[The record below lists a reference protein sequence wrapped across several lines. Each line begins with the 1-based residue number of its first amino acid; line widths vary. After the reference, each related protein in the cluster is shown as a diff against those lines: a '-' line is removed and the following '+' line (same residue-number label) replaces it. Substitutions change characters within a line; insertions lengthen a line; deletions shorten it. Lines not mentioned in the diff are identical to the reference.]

1 MLREGR
7 SVDAPKHSSGV
18 AEAARGDRNAL
29 NTGDLVPCGWHP
41 PPVHQGRE
49 PRRRADEES
58 DEAVVPAKAAKAAG
72 GKGLYLTT
80 RLCREGTEI
89 VATLSTP
96 APIRKLQRALY
107 LRAKQEPRF
116 RAYALYDKVH
126 RPDILAHAYALAKA
140 NGGAPGPDGV
150 TFAEIEAAGRDVL
163 LDDLREALQTKRYQP
178 GPVRRV
184 YIPKLNGGER
194 PLGIPNI
201 RDRVVQ
207 TAAKLVLEPIFEADF
222 EPDSFG
228 FRPRRAAHDALDAI
242 QAAMDAGM
250 CWVIDA
256 DVTAYFDTIPHDR
269 LMKTVAQRVVDGA
282 MLALVKR
289 FLEAPIID
297 ERDGGQPQRP
307 RQGTPQGGVIS
318 PLLANVYLHLLDR
331 SFRQRVERG
340 DLQGRLIRY
349 ADDFVLL
356 ASRRPD
362 REWAWVHHLLT
373 RLGLTLHP
381 EKTRMVDARRE
392 PFVFLGHTHRRQS
405 ARLYLDIGPKTLRRI
420 RDELRRR
427 TRHTG
432 LSLDQVVAD
441 LNPYIW
447 GARHYF
453 RRVRRRSLS
462 RLDFFVDVRLARWW
476 ARKHH
481 TRRPAWS
488 LVSRDALRRQR
499 GLERWNLPIA
509 RRPAD
514 ARSAR

>member
-1 MLREGR
+1 M
-7 SVDAPKHSSGV
+7 
-18 AEAARGDRNAL
+18 
-29 NTGDLVPCGWHP
+29 
-41 PPVHQGRE
+41 
-49 PRRRADEES
+49 
-58 DEAVVPAKAAKAAG
+58 
-72 GKGLYLTT
+72 
-80 RLCREGTEI
+80 
-89 VATLSTP
+89 ATLSTP
-96 APIRKLQRALY
+96 APIRDLQRALY
-107 LRAKQEPRF
+107 LRAKQDARF

-150 TFAEIEAAGRDVL
+150 TFAELEAVGRDVL
-163 LDDLREALQTKRYQP
+163 LDDLREVLKTKQYQP

-207 TAAKLVLEPIFEADF
+207 TAVKLLLEPLFEADF

-242 QAAMDAGM
+242 QAAMATGM

-256 DVTAYFDTIPHDR
+256 DVTAYFDTIPHAR
-269 LMKTVAQRVVDGA
+269 LMKTVAQRVVDRA
-282 MLALVKR
+282 MLAVVKR
-289 FLEAPIID
+289 FLDAPIID
-297 ERDGGQPQRP
+297 DREGGRPQRP

-331 SFRQRVERG
+331 SFRRRVERG

-356 ASRRPD
+356 ASRPPD
-362 REWAWVHHLLT
+362 REWAWVHQVLT

-381 EKTRMVDARRE
+381 EKTRIVDARRA
-392 PFVFLGHTHRRQS
+392 PFVFLGHTHRWQFG
-405 ARLYLDIGPKTLRRI
+405 RLYLDVSPKTLRRM

-432 LSLDQVVAD
+432 VSLDQVLAD
-441 LNPYIW
+441 LNPYIR

-453 RRVRRRSLS
+453 RRVRRRTLGK
-462 RLDFFVDVRLARWW
+462 LDHFVETRLARWW

-481 TRRPAWS
+481 TRRPVWS
-488 LVSRDALRRQR
+488 LVSREALYRQR
-499 GLERWNLPIA
+499 GLERWNLPVA

-514 ARSAR
+514 ARFAR

>member
-1 MLREGR
+1 M
-7 SVDAPKHSSGV
+7 
-18 AEAARGDRNAL
+18 
-29 NTGDLVPCGWHP
+29 
-41 PPVHQGRE
+41 
-49 PRRRADEES
+49 
-58 DEAVVPAKAAKAAG
+58 
-72 GKGLYLTT
+72 
-80 RLCREGTEI
+80 
-89 VATLSTP
+89 ATLATP
-96 APIRKLQRALY
+96 APIRELQRALY
-107 LRAKQEPRF
+107 LRAKRDARF

-140 NGGAPGPDGV
+140 NGGAPGPDAV
-150 TFAEIEAAGRDVL
+150 TFADIEADGRDVL
-163 LDDLREALQTKRYQP
+163 LDDLREALKTKRYRP

-207 TAAKLVLEPIFEADF
+207 TAVKLLLEPLFEADF

-242 QAAMDAGM
+242 RAAMEAGM

-282 MLALVKR
+282 MLALVKC

-297 ERDGGQPQRP
+297 ERDGGRPQRP

-331 SFRQRVERG
+331 SFRQRVQRG

-356 ASRRPD
+356 TPRRPD
-362 REWAWVHHLLT
+362 REWAWVRQLLA
-373 RLGLTLHP
+373 RLGLALHP
-381 EKTRMVDARRE
+381 DKTRMLDARRA
-392 PFVFLGHTHRRQS
+392 PFVFLGHTHRWQFS
-405 ARLYLDIGPKTLRRI
+405 RLYLDVSPKTLRRI
-420 RDELRRR
+420 RQELRRR
-427 TRHTG
+427 TSYTG
-432 LSLDQVVAD
+432 LSLDHVLAE
-441 LNPYIW
+441 LNVYIR

-453 RRVRRRSLS
+453 RRVRRRTLS
-462 RLDFFVDVRLARWW
+462 KLDFFVEVRLARWW
-476 ARKHH
+476 ARKHSA
-481 TRRPAWS
+481 RRPTWS
-488 LVSRDALRRQR
+488 LVSRDALRRHR
-499 GLERWNLPIA
+499 GLERWNLPMA

-514 ARSAR
+514 ARFGR